1 MNFNWLYLRIWPNK
15 LLRYVS
21 TDVKRRVFFIREY
34 QQMVHR
40 MWRGK
45 FVMAKK
51 KEIREDI
58 RRQYDKT
65 NEDLQ
70 AVKNAFN
77 DEGKKLNEETRE
89 KLQKGIEAK
98 DRDIAQFKEQIDALD
113 KEMSDLGELLKGYQE
128 GLKLLKSIINQ

>member
-1 MNFNWLYLRIWPNK
+1 MSLNWFYLRFIPSK
-15 LLRYVS
+15 ILKHLS
-21 TDVKRRVFFIREY
+21 TDLQRRVFFIREY

-40 MWRGK
+40 MWRGE

-89 KLQKGIEAK
+89 KLQKGIEVK
-98 DRDIAQFKEQIDALD
+98 ERDIAQFKEQIDSLD
-113 KEMSDLGELLKGYQE
+113 KEMLDLGELLKGYQE
-128 GLKLLKSIINQ
+128 GLELLKSIINE